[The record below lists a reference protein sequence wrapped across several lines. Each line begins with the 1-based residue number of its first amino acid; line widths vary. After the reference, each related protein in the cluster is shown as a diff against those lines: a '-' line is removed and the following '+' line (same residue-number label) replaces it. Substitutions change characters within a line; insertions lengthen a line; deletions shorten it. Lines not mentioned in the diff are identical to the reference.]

1 MTHRANIQHGMK
13 KRTML
18 LSGIKQLPLTALG
31 LRGLKKARQV
41 ESQKREGVWLT
52 LRMISM
58 RWDR

>member
-1 MTHRANIQHGMK
+1 MN

-18 LSGIKQLPLTALG
+18 LSGINQLPLTALG

-41 ESQKREGVWLT
+41 ESQKREERWLT

-58 RWDR
+58 SRDR